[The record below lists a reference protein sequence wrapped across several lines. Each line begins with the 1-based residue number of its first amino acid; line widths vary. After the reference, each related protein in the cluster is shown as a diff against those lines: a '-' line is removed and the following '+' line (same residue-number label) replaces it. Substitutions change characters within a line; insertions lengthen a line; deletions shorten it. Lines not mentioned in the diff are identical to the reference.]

1 MGAIVSNIKILEE
14 ILEQL
19 YYLDGT
25 VKDKY
30 IKCAIGANIIKYK
43 KQLEDIHSKNAMNVI
58 EYKLKH
64 LTDKLI

>member
-1 MGAIVSNIKILEE
+1 MGNIKILEE

-30 IKCAIGANIIKYK
+30 IKCAVGANIIKYK
-43 KQLEDIHSKNAMNVI
+43 KQLEDIRSKNALDII

-64 LTDKLI
+64 LTDKLT